1 MGRVLGCTAA
11 LALMLGAQGAYAQT
25 TVKWLHIEQNPE
37 VVAYWEERAREF
49 EETNPGVT
57 IQMDYLE
64 NQAFKA
70 KLTTMLQS
78 EDRPDIFYSWGG
90 GVFHAQ
96 AEAGV
101 LRDITGLMDDEW
113 KDTITPAAVEA
124 FSYQDT
130 MYGVPMLTSQVVF
143 WYNKDLMDQAGV
155 DPDSIETWDDF
166 LAAVQQI
173 KDAGITPLVAGGADK
188 WPLHFYWTHLAIRL
202 GGKEA
207 FEAATSG
214 EGDGFAGETF
224 VRAGELMQQL
234 TELEPFQDG
243 YLAHTNEQA
252 SGMFGD
258 GDAAMYFN
266 GNWLY
271 NIQRVWAEDGKG
283 LSDEQ
288 LGFFTFPIVEGGQGA
303 PTDTLGGINGWLVS
317 RDAPDE
323 AVAFLR
329 YLLSPEHETEMAKR
343 GFFIPVVKGAD
354 AEMTNPFFKEIAGN
368 IGNSGYHQVFYDQML
383 GPAVGLVV
391 NDVSADLAAGNTTP
405 EEAARTVQEAW
416 EFENF

>member
-1 MGRVLGCTAA
+1 MRHLISASAA
-11 LALMLGAQGAYAQT
+11 LALILGAQSALAET
-25 TVKWLHIEQNPE
+25 TVKWLHIEQNPDL
-37 VVAYWEERAREF
+37 VAFWEERAREF
-49 EETNPGVT
+49 EAKNPDVK
-57 IQMDYLE
+57 IEMSYLE

-78 EDRPDIFYSWGG
+78 EDRPDLFYSWGG

-96 AEAGV
+96 ADAGM
-101 LRDITGLMDDEW
+101 LRDITELMDDEW
-113 KDTITPAAVEA
+113 AATFTPAALNA
-124 FSYQDT
+124 FTYQGAV
-130 MYGVPMLTSQVVF
+130 YGVPMFTSQVTF
-143 WYNKDLMDQAGV
+143 WYNKALMDQAGV
-155 DPDSIETWDDF
+155 DPDAIETWDDL

-207 FEAATSG
+207 FEAAING
-214 EGDGFAGETF
+214 EGDGFASETF
-224 VRAGELMQQL
+224 VKAGELMQQL
-234 TELEPFQDG
+234 TAMEPFQEG

-258 GDAAMYFN
+258 GKAAMYFN

-271 NIQRVWAEDGKG
+271 NIQRVWATDGEG
-283 LSDEQ
+283 LADDEM
-288 LGFFTFPIVEGGQGA
+288 GFFTFPIVEGGKGE
-303 PTDTLGGINGWLVS
+303 PSDTLGGINGWLVS
-317 RDAPDE
+317 TSAPDE
-323 AVAFLR
+323 AVEFLR
-329 YLLSPEHETEMAKR
+329 FLLSPEHETEMAKR

-354 AEMTNPFFKEIAGN
+354 AEMTNPFYKQIANN
-368 IGNSGYHQVFYDQML
+368 IANSGYHQLFYDQML

-405 EEAARTVQEAW
+405 EEAAQTVQEAW
-416 EFENF
+416 EFEN

>member
-1 MGRVLGCTAA
+1 MGRVIGCTAA
-11 LALMLGAQGAYAQT
+11 LALILGVQSAFAQT
-25 TVKWLHIEQNPE
+25 TVNWLHIEQNPE
-37 VVAYWEERAREF
+37 VVAFWEERAREF
-49 EETNPGVT
+49 EDKNPGVT
-57 IQMDYLE
+57 IEMSYLE

-78 EDRPDIFYSWGG
+78 EDRPDLFYSWGG

-96 AEAGV
+96 ADAGV
-101 LRDITGLMDDEW
+101 LRDISGLMDDEW
-113 KDTITPAAVEA
+113 AATFNPAAIEA
-124 FSYQDT
+124 FQYEDAV
-130 MYGVPMLTSQVVF
+130 YGAPMLTSQVVF
-143 WYNKDLMDQAGV
+143 WYNKELMDQAGV

-166 LAAVQQI
+166 LGAVQQI

-202 GGKEA
+202 GGREA

-224 VRAGELMQQL
+224 VKAGELMQQL
-234 TELEPFQDG
+234 TSMEPFQDG

-271 NIQRVWAEDGKG
+271 NIQRVWAEDGEG
-283 LSDEQ
+283 LSEER
-288 LGFFTFPIVEGGQGA
+288 LGFFTFPMVEGGKGE
-303 PTDTLGGINGWLVS
+303 PSDTLGGINGWLVGK
-317 RDAPDE
+317 DAPDE

-329 YLLSPEHETEMAKR
+329 YLLSPEHETEMARR

-368 IGNSGYHQVFYDQML
+368 IAGSGYHQIFYDQML

-405 EEAARTVQEAW
+405 EEAARTVQDAW

>member
-1 MGRVLGCTAA
+1 MGRLIGGGAA
-11 LALMLGAQGAYAQT
+11 LALILAAQSALAET

-37 VVAYWEERAREF
+37 VVAYWEERVSEF
-49 EETNPGVT
+49 EAKNPDVK
-57 IQMDYLE
+57 IEMSYLE

-78 EDRPDIFYSWGG
+78 EDRPDLFYSWGG

-96 AEAGV
+96 ADAGV
-101 LRDITGLMDDEW
+101 LRDISDLMDEEW
-113 KDTITPAAVEA
+113 AATFNPAGLEA
-124 FSYQDT
+124 FTYQDAV
-130 MYGVPMLTSQVVF
+130 YGAPMLTSQVVF
-143 WYNKDLMDQAGV
+143 WYNKDLMAQAGV
-155 DPDSIETWDDF
+155 DPQAIETWDDF

-207 FEAATSG
+207 FEAAISG

-224 VRAGELMQQL
+224 VKAGELMQQL
-234 TELEPFQDG
+234 TAMQPFQEG

-283 LSDEQ
+283 LADDQ
-288 LGFFTFPIVEGGQGA
+288 LGFFTFPMVEGGKGD
-303 PTDTLGGINGWLVS
+303 PSDTLGGINGWLVS
-317 RDAPDE
+317 ASAPDE
-323 AVAFLR
+323 AVDFLR
-329 YLLSPEHETEMAKR
+329 YLLLPEHETEMAKR

-354 AEMTNPFFKEIAGN
+354 VEMTNPFYKQIANN
-368 IGNSGYHQVFYDQML
+368 IANSGYHQLFYDQML

-405 EEAARTVQEAW
+405 EEAARTVQDAW
-416 EFENF
+416 EFEN